1 MTNSEKAADIL
12 VGVIGEDKTFDTL
25 CSQHYPKYKE
35 LKGKWETFLIHPIRS
50 HDNKKKLLIAG
61 SDTRGA
67 AYGILE
73 LSRSMGI
80 SPWIWGADVIPEKK
94 DSVLWN
100 RSPQHVQGP
109 SVPYRS
115 IFLNDEDWD
124 SCHRA
129 QKIMI
134 RPTGREK
141 SE

>member
-35 LKGKWETFLIHPIRS
+35 LKGKWETFIIHSIRS

-80 SPWIWGADVIPEKK
+80 SPWIWWTDVIPEKK
-94 DSVLWN
+94 TLFCGIA
-100 RSPQHVQGP
+100 P
-109 SVPYRS
+109 
-115 IFLNDEDWD
+115 LNTCKAHL
-124 SCHRA
+124 SHTA
-129 QKIMI
+129 AY
-134 RPTGREK
+134 
-141 SE
+141 S